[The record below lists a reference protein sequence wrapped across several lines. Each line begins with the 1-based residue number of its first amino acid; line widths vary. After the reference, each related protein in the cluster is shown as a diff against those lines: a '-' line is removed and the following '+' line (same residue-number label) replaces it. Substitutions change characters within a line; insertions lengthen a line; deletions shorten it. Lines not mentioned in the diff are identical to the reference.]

1 MLLCVSLP
9 LVLRSGQDRIIHMG
23 RWAIAQGHQPV
34 GGAPQDTSFTQ
45 FNHNFYRAQ
54 RNHFVFIRAWF
65 GPLGRSK
72 PGWFWGRF
80 PFCPQVSKRCNPH
93 RLSDDLFLDR
103 LYVTSGRSICGQFNV
118 IKLASGSNSRNK
130 NTSAGNT
137 INITITI
144 SIGSKPQRSCL
155 VHSL

>member
-1 MLLCVSLP
+1 MIMCCSVFRCPWSYVRAKTGLSIWAVGPVPRGTNQWGGHHRTQALHNLTTIFIEPRGTTLSLYGP
-9 LVLRSGQDRIIHMG
+9 GSGH
-23 RWAIAQGHQPV
+23 WA
-34 GGAPQDTSFTQ
+34 
-45 FNHNFYRAQ
+45 
-54 RNHFVFIRAWF
+54 
-65 GPLGRSK
+65 
-72 PGWFWGRF
+72 GWFWGRF

-103 LYVTSGRSICGQFNV
+103 LYVTSGRSICVQFNV